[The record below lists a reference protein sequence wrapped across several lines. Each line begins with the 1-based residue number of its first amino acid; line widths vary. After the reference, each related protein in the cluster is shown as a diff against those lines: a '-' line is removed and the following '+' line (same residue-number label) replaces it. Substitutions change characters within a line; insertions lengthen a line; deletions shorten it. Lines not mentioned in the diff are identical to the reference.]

1 MDKKAKK
8 TYLGIVTFK
17 EGISDSY
24 VDLMATPFLLMDSCS
39 Q

>member
-1 MDKKAKK
+1 MDKKAEK

-17 EGISDSY
+17 EGILDSF
-24 VDLMATPFLLMDSCS
+24 VDLKATPFLLRDSGS